1 MGGGKGCCMCFTC
14 RIKPCTLSV
23 GKNQAQTNVSFALIA
38 ESSQYLHFL
47 HAWDS
52 ISLNKVPLNMKNG
65 SSVQAGSFQS
75 SVVTQ
80 IAFSP
85 QYLRRILGSRS
96 QENEQV
102 SKQTKITTDE
112 NAAFMVFYPRCFT
125 TTWESWS
132 TGKDTEVA
140 RREQS
145 AAKSKS
151 WAKISR
157 KLGL

>member
-1 MGGGKGCCMCFTC
+1 MGGGKGCCMCFTH

-23 GKNQAQTNVSFALIA
+23 GKNQSQANVSFALIA
-38 ESSQYLHFL
+38 ESSPYLHFL

-52 ISLNKVPLNMKNG
+52 ISWLNKVPLNMKNG
-65 SSVQAGSFQS
+65 SSVQAGSFQWLPKLS
-75 SVVTQ
+75 FLL
-80 IAFSP
+80 IIWEEFWEAAG
-85 QYLRRILGSRS
+85 RKM
-96 QENEQV
+96 
-102 SKQTKITTDE
+102 SKQTKITIDE
-112 NAAFMVFYPRCFT
+112 NATFIVFYPRCFT

-132 TGKDTEVA
+132 TRKDTEVA

-145 AAKSKS
+145 AAQSKS